1 MVANIVIT
9 ENEYA
14 KGKEIFQNLKPGYQI
29 IISASDETM
38 LAENISRLGARA
50 AIIGPDK
57 YQNELYQALSPNGF
71 IARFGVGTDGIDFE
85 QISKHDLIVANT
97 PHSTDDSVAEL
108 TMWLIGDLAR
118 MLSYMDKQMRKN
130 SFAGETGKEVKGKHL
145 GIIGFGNIGKKVA
158 RIASFGFNMKVHGFG
173 RSSKKQIEDRYK
185 LPINEFN
192 ELFGLE
198 TYTNDIDEIL
208 PKCDFVS
215 CHLPLTASTRSFF
228 GHRQFSQ
235 FKQDAYFIN
244 TARGGVVNEI
254 ALNAFLGPGK
264 IKGAAL
270 DVYNKEPYSP
280 EKGQKDLRVWNR
292 VVLTPHIASDT
303 HEANLRMAKIALDNV
318 YNYFNGDI
326 KEIARVVG
334 S

>member
-1 MVANIVIT
+1 MVTSIVVT
-9 ENEYA
+9 ENEYE
-14 KGKEIFQNLKPGYQI
+14 KGREVFQQLESGYQI
-29 IISASDETM
+29 ITSDSDEKT
-38 LAENISRLGARA
+38 LAENISHTGAKA
-50 AIIGPDK
+50 AIIGSDR
-57 YQNELYQALSPNGF
+57 YQNQLYEALSSGGI
-71 IARFGVGTDGIDFE
+71 IARFGVGIDGIDFE
-85 QISKHDLIVANT
+85 QIKKHDLMVANT

-173 RSSKKQIEDRYK
+173 QSSRKQIEDRYK
-185 LPINEFN
+185 LPIDEFN
-192 ELFGLE
+192 KLFGLE
-198 TYTNDIDEIL
+198 TYTNNIDEIL

-215 CHLPLTASTRSFF
+215 CHLPLTENTREFF
-228 GHRQFSQ
+228 DSRQFSQ
-235 FKQDAYFIN
+235 FKDDAYFIN
-244 TARGGVVNEI
+244 TARGGIVDET

-280 EKGQKDLRVWNR
+280 EKGQKDLRFWNR

-303 HEANLRMAKIALDNV
+303 HEANLRMAKAALDNV

-326 KEIARVVG
+326 SEIKRVVG

>member
-1 MVANIVIT
+1 
-9 ENEYA
+9 
-14 KGKEIFQNLKPGYQI
+14 L
-29 IISASDETM
+29 
-38 LAENISRLGARA
+38 L
-50 AIIGPDK
+50 
-57 YQNELYQALSPNGF
+57 
-71 IARFGVGTDGIDFE
+71 
-85 QISKHDLIVANT
+85 VANT

-130 SFAGETGKEVKGKHL
+130 TFAGETGKEVKGKHL

-173 RSSKKQIEDRYK
+173 QSSRKQIEDRYK
-185 LPINEFN
+185 LPIDEFN
-192 ELFGLE
+192 KLFGLE
-198 TYTNDIDEIL
+198 TYTNNIDEIL

-215 CHLPLTASTRSFF
+215 CHLPLTENTRGFF
-228 GHRQFSQ
+228 DSRQFSQ
-235 FKQDAYFIN
+235 FKEDAYFIN
-244 TARGGVVNEI
+244 TARGGVVDEM

-280 EKGQKDLRVWNR
+280 EKGQKDLRFWNR

-303 HEANLRMAKIALDNV
+303 HEANLRMAKAALDNV

-326 KEIARVVG
+326 SEIKRVV
-334 S
+334 